1 MSTLQL
7 EDGPERLTTGPGPD
21 TDIAISPDGKRLAYT
36 ARTENIRL
44 WSLPFDAI
52 GLTVSRDGRVC
63 VIYPKESNE
72 STGALGG
79 FGQRGP

>member
-36 ARTENIRL
+36 GRTENIRL

-52 GLTVSRDGRVC
+52 GLTVSRDGSGLRH
-63 VIYPKESNE
+63 ISKGIE
-72 STGALGG
+72 
-79 FGQRGP
+79 